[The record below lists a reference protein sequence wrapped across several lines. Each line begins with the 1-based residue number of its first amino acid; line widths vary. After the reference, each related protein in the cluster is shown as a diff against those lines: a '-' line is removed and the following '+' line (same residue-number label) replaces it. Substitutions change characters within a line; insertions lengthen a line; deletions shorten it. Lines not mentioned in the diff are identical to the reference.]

1 MSTSPCLR
9 IGTDTVSAPS
19 RRRTRIG
26 RSREHAVSQNP
37 LGLLEA
43 SLEVA
48 DGVQLRELDA
58 ERDERLRD
66 FRAEAG
72 HDHVGAHEPRRSDRL
87 QQVIRNLRV
96 DRRHPRDVHD
106 DDLGP
111 VRAYRAKQALG
122 DEPCALGVDDADDR
136 EQQQTLADLEYRR
149 RELPD
154 GLLLLP
160 DDALALEHE
169 DVDNEADVE
178 ERDLLER
185 HEVLEPVEGFA
196 LELFHDRAADVLEQL
211 VERAEEDARRQ
222 TGLGV
227 EGAELDAL
235 LDVLHPVLAWVH
247 RHQALPLELARPLHH
262 GPPRAQGAGG
272 IEARW

>member
-9 IGTDTVSAPS
+9 MGTDTVSAPFRS
-19 RRRTRIG
+19 RTRIG

-37 LGLLEA
+37 LGLLAA
-43 SLEVA
+43 SLAVA
-48 DGVQLRELDA
+48 AGVQLRELDA

-72 HDHVGAHEPRRSDRL
+72 HDHVGAHEPRCSDRL

-106 DDLGP
+106 DDLRT

-185 HEVLEPVEGFA
+185 HEALEPVHR
-196 LELFHDRAADVLEQL
+196 LTVDLLHDRAADVLEQL
-211 VERAEEDARRQ
+211 VERAEEHARVQ

-235 LDVLHPVLAWVH
+235 LDVLHPVLALYH
-247 RHQALPLELARPLHH
+247 RHQVLPLA
-262 GPPRAQGAGG
+262 
-272 IEARW
+272 